1 MKLKLSIILFLLITI
16 AHPGFSQMGTIANNQ
31 VNYSTPEVSVDE
43 NVFVIA
49 DTTKPSGLKK
59 ETLEVIITRPR
70 PNHDPRIATR
80 RSLIFPGLGQIY
92 NKEYWKL
99 PIVYGAL
106 SIPTITF
113 FYNNTWYKRTKFA
126 FEAKYAFNA
135 RFDTAVVNPPT
146 AADSS
151 NYLSGIDPRLKNL
164 SAGTLQNYRNIFR
177 RDRDY
182 SVLWF
187 LIVWGVNVVDATVF
201 AHLKQFDVS
210 DNLSLR
216 VKPSINPLTKN
227 NEMKL
232 VFSLKKPTQRI
243 FSVK

>member
-1 MKLKLSIILFLLITI
+1 MRLNRYIILILLVVIGR
-16 AHPGFSQMGTIANNQ
+16 PVFSQVDGNTGKELTGFLYQTASND
-31 VNYSTPEVSVDE
+31 ELSVL
-43 NVFVIA
+43 V
-49 DTTKPSGLKK
+49 DTTPKAIVKK
-59 ETLEVIITRPR
+59 DSPVTITRPR

-92 NKEYWKL
+92 NREYWKL

-106 SIPTITF
+106 AIPTVTF
-113 FYNNTWYKRTKFA
+113 FYNNTWYKRTKSA
-126 FEAKYAFNA
+126 FEAKYAFSA

-146 AADSS
+146 AADSAA
-151 NYLSGIDPRLKNL
+151 YFGGIDPRLKNL
-164 SAGTLQNYRNIFR
+164 STGSLQNYRNIFR

-210 DNLSLR
+210 DNLAMK

-232 VFSLKKPTQRI
+232 VFSFKKPTQRI

>member
-1 MKLKLSIILFLLITI
+1 MKLNRYIILLLLIVI
-16 AHPGFSQMGTIANNQ
+16 GKPVFSQMDDITEKQVHSFLEPANN
-31 VNYSTPEVSVDE
+31 TDLLL
-43 NVFVIA
+43 VI
-49 DTTKPSGLKK
+49 DTTPKPATRKDSPA
-59 ETLEVIITRPR
+59 VVITRPR

-106 SIPTITF
+106 AIPTSLF
-113 FYNNTWYKRTKFA
+113 FYNNTWYKRTKYA
-126 FEAKYAFNA
+126 FEAKYAFSA
-135 RFDTAVVNPPT
+135 RFDTARVPPT
-146 AADSS
+146 AVDST
-151 NYLSGIDPRLKNL
+151 NYLGGIHPTLKNL
-164 SAGTLQNYRNIFR
+164 STGSLQNYRNIFR

-182 SVLWF
+182 SVLYF

-210 DNLSLR
+210 DNLSLK

-243 FSVK
+243 FNVK